1 MAVIGM
7 RVDAPDGIAFVFLG
21 DVGAG
26 TVVNFTDNR
35 WSESTTTLSSNENTM
50 TITFPSGAS
59 AGSVFTWDSGAQVI
73 APVGPTVNGNLSG
86 LAGGGDQVFAYQG
99 DASSPSFLYGFSCA
113 TAAGAGFV
121 ATGAG
126 SSNNESELPG
136 VLDGTTKY
144 FVEVDSS
151 GFNGCDYSGSRTS
164 LSTFLGYITLLNVPG
179 NYAEAPSSSMFDLT
193 GDVFTTP

>member
-1 MAVIGM
+1 MG
-7 RVDAPDGIAFVFLG
+7 GT
-21 DVGAG
+21 GAMG
-26 TVVNFTDNR
+26 
-35 WSESTTTLSSNENTM
+35 
-50 TITFPSGAS
+50 GS
-59 AGSVFTWDSGAQVI
+59 AGSGGTSGGTGGSAGTSGGTGSTTGGTGGTTGGTGGTGGTTGGTGGTTGGT
-73 APVGPTVNGNLSG
+73 AARRSG

-121 ATGAG
+121 ATGTG
-126 SSNNESELPG
+126 SSNNESELPA

-151 GFNGCDYSGSRTS
+151 GFNGCEYSGSRTS
-164 LSTFLGYITLLNVPG
+164 LSKFLGYITLLNVPG